1 MAFVVSS
8 PDTMNPTKRLT
19 GACSEC
25 GGSIEFPA
33 EQVGTMT
40 QCPRC
45 GKQTELTLPVL
56 PDEPTVTRKV
66 IVWTVVTVAI
76 LVLGLVVVVVALN
89 HYAKLAER
97 QRARTGVA
105 AGTNNVA
112 TAPGFEVS
120 TFSLEKGQGSDGS
133 YAVGTVVNTYNRP
146 RSRVA
151 LKLDLL
157 DAGGQKVGIAKAY
170 RPVLEPRAKWEIKL
184 PVAGD
189 SKAVSAKVASIEEG
203 Q

>member
-1 MAFVVSS
+1 
-8 PDTMNPTKRLT
+8 MNPNKRLT

-25 GGSIEFPA
+25 GGSIEFQA
-33 EQVGTMT
+33 ELVGTMT

-45 GKQTELTLPVL
+45 GKRTELTLAVP
-56 PDEPTVTRKV
+56 PDEPTVPRKV
-66 IVWTVVTVAI
+66 IVWTVVTIVI
-76 LVLGLVVVVVALN
+76 LVLGLIVVVAGLN

-97 QRARTGVA
+97 QRARTGAV
-105 AGTNNVA
+105 AGTKDTA

-157 DAGGQKVGIAKAY
+157 DAGGQQVCIAKAY
-170 RPVLEPRAKWEIKL
+170 RPVLESGAKWEIKL
-184 PVAGD
+184 SVASD
-189 SKAVSAKVASIEEG
+189 SKAVSVRVASIQEG